1 VRRLLGWLW
10 CLIRRRHFIVDVR
23 YPPRR
28 GHMIRACFDCEKVF
42 SWDAEKDD
50 EKENQCLLDE
60 ARRRNRE
67 GVYR

>member
-1 VRRLLGWLW
+1 
-10 CLIRRRHFIVDVR
+10 
-23 YPPRR
+23 
-28 GHMIRACFDCEKVF
+28 MIRACFDCEKVF